1 MSIAIETVKIGN
13 IEMDYFRCGKEGGF
27 PLAIIP
33 GLSIKRVM
41 ESASAVAALY
51 KPFADE
57 FDIYVFDRR
66 KNLPDTYS
74 LEEMADDTAKA
85 IEALGLT
92 KVNFYGASQGA
103 IMVQLI
109 AIRHPELVNSIVLGS
124 TAPRATKE
132 SEAIVKN
139 WIDLATKDTCK
150 DLMLAFADKVYTA
163 DFVNKYR
170 DAFITMARLVS
181 QEELDKFKILAGTLF
196 GFDNTD
202 KLGTIK
208 CPALVLGARNDQVF
222 NYTLSEELA
231 KGIGCDVYIYD
242 DYGHAVYD
250 EAPDYVDRLHTF
262 YKACV
267 K

>member
-1 MSIAIETVKIGN
+1 MSIAIETVKTGN

-33 GLSIKRVM
+33 GLSIKSVM

-85 IEALGLT
+85 IQALGLT
-92 KVNFYGASQGA
+92 RVNFYGASQGA

-132 SEAIVKN
+132 SETVVKN
-139 WIDLATKDTCK
+139 WIDLATLDTCK
-150 DLMLAFADKVYTA
+150 DLMLAFAEKVYTA

-181 QEELDKFKILAGTLF
+181 QEELDKFKILAKTLF

-202 KLGTIK
+202 KLGTIG
-208 CPALVLGARNDQVF
+208 CPALVLGAREDQVF

-242 DYGHAVYD
+242 GYGHAVYD
-250 EAPDYVDRLHTF
+250 EAPDYVDRLHSF
-262 YKACV
+262 YKAHV
-267 K
+267 

>member
-1 MSIAIETVKIGN
+1 MSIGIKTIKTGD
-13 IEMDYFRCGKEGGF
+13 IEMNYFRCGKEGGF
-27 PLAIIP
+27 PLAVIP
-33 GLSIKRVM
+33 GLSVKSVM
-41 ESASAVAALY
+41 ESAPAVAALY
-51 KPFADE
+51 KPFADD

-66 KNLPDTYS
+66 KNLPATYS

-85 IEALGLT
+85 IESLGLT
-92 KVNFYGASQGA
+92 KVNFFGASQGA

-132 SEAIVKN
+132 SEAVVQN
-139 WIDLATKDTCK
+139 WIDLATMDTCK
-150 DLMLAFADKVYTA
+150 DLMLAFADKVYTS

-170 DAFITMARLVS
+170 NAFITMAGLVS

-196 GFDNTD
+196 GFDNTEE
-202 KLGTIK
+202 LGTIK
-208 CPALVLGARNDQVF
+208 CSALVLGARNDQVF

-250 EAPDYVDRLHTF
+250 EAPDYIDRLHTF
-262 YKACV
+262 YTAHV

>member
-1 MSIAIETVKIGN
+1 MSIAIETVKTGN

-33 GLSIKRVM
+33 GLSIKSVM
-41 ESASAVAALY
+41 ESAPAVAALY

-66 KNLPDTYS
+66 KNLPDTYN

-109 AIRHPELVNSIVLGS
+109 AIRHPEIVNSIVLGS
-124 TAPRATKE
+124 TTPRATKE

-181 QEELDKFKILAGTLF
+181 QEELDKFKILANSLY
-196 GFDNTD
+196 GFDNTEG
-202 KLGTIK
+202 LGTIK

-231 KGIGCDVYIYD
+231 KGIGCDIYIYD
-242 DYGHAVYD
+242 GYGHAVYD
-250 EAPDYVDRLHTF
+250 EAPDYIDRLHTF
-262 YKACV
+262 YTAHV